1 MTALHIGISAGSW
14 WTNWSLDPIAL
25 IGIPLAAFLYYRGLQ
40 SLGERRRFHGTWRPS
55 SFYAGLFAL
64 AVALLSPLDHL
75 SDELFMAHMTQHM
88 LLMMVGVPLVLLGAP
103 IIPVLRGI
111 PRPIRRRIVIPTF
124 QSLPVRFVLRTLSRP
139 LVAWPAFVFSMFAWH
154 LPSLYEAALANEGLH
169 LAEHAVFAIG
179 AYLFWWNVID
189 PHPLRPN
196 LPYLV
201 RIPYIFITVVPAFVL
216 GAFLTFAGE
225 PWYET
230 YIVSAPLYG
239 FSGIEDQQLGGV
251 IMWIPGSFIIG
262 TALILDLYVAIKQ
275 EQHKQD
281 SEEAIRDRA

>member
-14 WTNWSLDPIAL
+14 WTSWSLDPIAL

-196 LPYLV
+196 LSYLV

-251 IMWIPGSFIIG
+251 IMWIPGSLIIG

-275 EQHKQD
+275 EQNKQD
-281 SEEAIRDRA
+281 SEEVIRDRA

>member
-196 LPYLV
+196 LSYLV

-251 IMWIPGSFIIG
+251 IMWIPGSLIIG

-275 EQHKQD
+275 EQNKQD
-281 SEEAIRDRA
+281 SEEVIRDRA